1 VLRNRRPAVVALRGW
16 TMAVVGWGR
25 RAQPTKTSAL
35 ATFVAGIVSRV
46 VIVRAGRGPAV
57 IAGRATAVALFRAV
71 VEVGAGKRGRGLVVI
86 WAR

>member
-1 VLRNRRPAVVALRGW
+1 VVALRGW

-25 RAQPTKTSAL
+25 RAQPTKTSTL

-46 VIVRAGRGPAV
+46 VVVCARRGPAV
-57 IAGRATAVALFRAV
+57 VVGRATTVAVFRAV
-71 VEVGAGKRGRGLVVI
+71 VEVSARERGRGLIVI